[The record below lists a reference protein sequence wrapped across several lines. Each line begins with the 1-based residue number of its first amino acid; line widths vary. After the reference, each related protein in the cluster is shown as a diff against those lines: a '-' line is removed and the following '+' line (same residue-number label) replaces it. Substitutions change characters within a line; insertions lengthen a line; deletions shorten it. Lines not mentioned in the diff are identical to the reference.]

1 MQSFKHYEEG
11 ENSQA
16 TSGQQP
22 QNEGTLLTLLGSF
35 LEVFL
40 ITDEDGCT
48 KIQNILEYVCVS
60 NEFRKQLNG
69 FSADH
74 YLRNLIPLK
83 DNPDTERKRLS
94 QRNSHNASRKTE
106 ARFSRFKS
114 VNMKDR
120 ENALKSDEDEQDSMF
135 SKRVKRNLTSE

>member
-1 MQSFKHYEEG
+1 MAVQ
-11 ENSQA
+11 
-16 TSGQQP
+16 
-22 QNEGTLLTLLGSF
+22 
-35 LEVFL
+35 
-40 ITDEDGCT
+40 

-69 FSADH
+69 FSVDH

-94 QRNSHNASRKTE
+94 QRNSNNASRKTE

-120 ENALKSDEDEQDSMF
+120 ENALKSDEDE
-135 SKRVKRNLTSE
+135 